1 MPTSANTY
9 CYLVMFIYCADF
21 IDLISIVS
29 NSALSV
35 DECKF
40 QKYKHNAALRIIFS
54 SSFKNE
60 L

>member
-9 CYLVMFIYCADF
+9 CYAYLYCADF

-35 DECKF
+35 DEYKF
-40 QKYKHNAALRIIFS
+40 
-54 SSFKNE
+54 
-60 L
+60 

>member
-1 MPTSANTY
+1 MPTF
-9 CYLVMFIYCADF
+9 MFIYCADF

-40 QKYKHNAALRIIFS
+40 
-54 SSFKNE
+54 
-60 L
+60 

>member
-1 MPTSANTY
+1 MPTRANTF
-9 CYLVMFIYCADF
+9 MFIYCAAF

-40 QKYKHNAALRIIFS
+40 
-54 SSFKNE
+54 
-60 L
+60 